1 MIKRTVPVAIAVAV
15 GLLTFIG
22 LLFNLPQLSNLL
34 LSWAGF
40 LVAVALLLGVL
51 NLFAVHLSRLFR
63 GNGYSGVLVLGMLA
77 VFALAITDDVLNLT
91 ENGVETIFQWVQA
104 PLEAGVASLLAFVLL
119 FAGFELLRRQRSIG
133 ALLFLLTA
141 VLVLLSYAFTASRL
155 LPDAVAAIF
164 LQIRRAIDA
173 VFVTAGMRGILIGV
187 ALGTITLSIR
197 LLVGA
202 ERPYN
207 K

>member
-1 MIKRTVPVAIAVAV
+1 MIKRTIPVAIAVAV
-15 GLLTFIG
+15 GLLTFLG
-22 LLFNLPQLSNLL
+22 LLFDLPQLSNLL
-34 LSWAGF
+34 LSWAAF
-40 LVAVALLLGVL
+40 LAAVALLLGVL
-51 NLFAVHLSRLFR
+51 NLFSVHLSRLFQ
-63 GNGYSGVLVLGMLA
+63 GNGYSGILVLGMIG
-77 VFALAITDDVLNLT
+77 VFALAVTDDVLNLT
-91 ENGVETIFQWVQA
+91 EGGVDAVFQWIQV
-104 PLEAGVASLLAFVLL
+104 PLEAGLASLLAFVLL
-119 FAGFELLRRQRSIG
+119 FAGFELLRRQRGVG

-141 VLVLLSYAFTASRL
+141 VLVLLSYAFTASRF
-155 LPDAVAAIF
+155 LPAAVSDVF

>member
-1 MIKRTVPVAIAVAV
+1 
-15 GLLTFIG
+15 
-22 LLFNLPQLSNLL
+22 
-34 LSWAGF
+34 
-40 LVAVALLLGVL
+40 
-51 NLFAVHLSRLFR
+51 
-63 GNGYSGVLVLGMLA
+63 MLA

-155 LPDAVAAIF
+155 LPDTVAAIF

-197 LLVGA
+197 LRW
-202 ERPYN
+202 ERNGRITNESRNYLHQLRDAQSAGQ
-207 K
+207 